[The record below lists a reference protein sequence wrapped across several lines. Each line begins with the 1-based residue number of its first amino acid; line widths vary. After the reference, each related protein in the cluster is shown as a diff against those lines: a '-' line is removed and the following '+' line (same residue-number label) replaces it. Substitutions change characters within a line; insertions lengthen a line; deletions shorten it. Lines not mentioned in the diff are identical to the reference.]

1 MNQNFVKWAVPAV
14 SLAVIIGIVYVR
26 SQPFS
31 GPSPEPE
38 VSTTART
45 PSKYPN
51 LWLEAA
57 DKLNALPSTAD
68 QEHELAGLRDQL
80 KKNPNHT
87 PVLLRMAEVA
97 RGLGKTAESIDY
109 LTQAISGDP
118 GNVEARLEL
127 GRELFETGKV
137 DKAIEVTKQ
146 ILEKKPGNVDALY
159 NLGAIYGNLG
169 QDDIARQYFQKAVA
183 SDSESTSG
191 KNAKKGL
198 ETLSAAK

>member
-1 MNQNFVKWAVPAV
+1 MNQKLVKWALPAAALAVIFAMLYLGSQPSNGDSPGPAV
-14 SLAVIIGIVYVR
+14 S
-26 SQPFS
+26 
-31 GPSPEPE
+31 
-38 VSTTART
+38 TASRT
-45 PSKYPN
+45 ASKYPN
-51 LWLEAA
+51 LWLETA
-57 DKLNALPSTAD
+57 DRQNALPSAAD
-68 QEHELAGLRDQL
+68 QEHELAGLKDQL

-127 GRELFETGKV
+127 GRELFETGKI

-146 ILEKKPGNVDALY
+146 ILEKKPGNADALY

-183 SDSESTSG
+183 SEPDSPSG

-198 ETLSAAK
+198 ETLSASK